1 MHSEY
6 TKVFAA
12 FDTSVY
18 DEYHDLVF
26 SFFSQELGER
36 RKLETIKNL
45 KKKLWEYVEEQN
57 DDPEYPLFE
66 QPKLTKNHEKKI
78 NEVFNSCLKKFEK
91 ADFISVTL
99 PSIESLQPEFISNFP
114 VDIIHIKKSQED
126 VRPIFPTTLP
136 SHVFQDSPENVAQN
150 QIPNQ
155 VS

>member
-45 KKKLWEYVEEQN
+45 KKK
-57 DDPEYPLFE
+57 
-66 QPKLTKNHEKKI
+66 
-78 NEVFNSCLKKFEK
+78 
-91 ADFISVTL
+91 TL
-99 PSIESLQPEFISNFP
+99 GVCRRN
-114 VDIIHIKKSQED
+114 
-126 VRPIFPTTLP
+126 
-136 SHVFQDSPENVAQN
+136 A
-150 QIPNQ
+150 
-155 VS
+155 

>member
-66 QPKLTKNHEKKI
+66 HPKITKNH
-78 NEVFNSCLKKFEK
+78 
-91 ADFISVTL
+91 
-99 PSIESLQPEFISNFP
+99 
-114 VDIIHIKKSQED
+114 
-126 VRPIFPTTLP
+126 
-136 SHVFQDSPENVAQN
+136 
-150 QIPNQ
+150 
-155 VS
+155 